1 MRERVFNVGY
11 YCSVVD
17 TMETDAEAIRTK
29 VRERYSIA
37 ATGRG
42 SCQNDGCCAS
52 GYSPAELARIPTESV
67 LGLGSGNPVRHAR
80 LRRGETVVT
89 VGGCGAI
96 ERDGG
101 RVGSARVRAEHL
113 ETVRAAGFV
122 ELRIVE
128 DRAWRTGPIGIDA
141 SEVTL
146 ISRKPDPGVST

>member
-52 GYSPAELARIPTESV
+52 GYSPAELARIPTESGP
-67 LGLGSGNPVRHAR
+67 GLGSGDTVRHAR
-80 LRRGETVVT
+80 LRPGEPVVDLGI
-89 VGGCGAI
+89 GG
-96 ERDGG
+96 
-101 RVGSARVRAEHL
+101 
-113 ETVRAAGFV
+113 
-122 ELRIVE
+122 
-128 DRAWRTGPIGIDA
+128 GIDVFLA
-141 SEVTL
+141 SSLAGPSESATGGDL
-146 ISRKPDPGVST
+146 TPSLGSLTPTTPGWP